1 MKVLRVK
8 DIMVPI
14 EEYTVVSMNSTL
26 REALKELS
34 TKIDQTPAGQHP
46 HRAVL
51 AVNSKGNVV
60 GKLGLLTFLKALEP
74 KYGNLGDI
82 ERLSRA
88 GVSVEFLDSMMEELG
103 FWQEGANIICQR
115 ANEIRVKDVMK
126 HVEENIDEDALLF
139 ESMHK
144 IIMWQALSILVTK
157 DGKVTGVLRLSDLFK
172 AVSEYILS
180 EECENFAD

>member
-1 MKVLRVK
+1 MKELLVK
-8 DIMVPI
+8 DIMIPI
-14 EEYTVVSMNSTL
+14 AQYAVVSMNSTL

-34 TKIDQTPAGQHP
+34 SRIDKTPAGHHP

-51 AVNSKGNVV
+51 VVNSKGNVV

-88 GVSVEFLDSMMEELG
+88 GVSVDFLDSMMEELG
-103 FWQEGANIICQR
+103 FWQESAKIICQR
-115 ANEIRVKDVMK
+115 AREIKVKDVMT
-126 HVEENIDEDALLF
+126 HVEESIDEDALLF

-144 IIMWQALSILVTK
+144 VIMWQALSVLVTK
-157 DGKVTGVLRLSDLFK
+157 DGKVTGILRLSDLFG
-172 AVSEYILS
+172 AMAEYILS
-180 EECENFAD
+180 EECENLSD